1 MDDALL
7 ATRAAAGDLDA
18 FGQLYDRYVD
28 AVYDFA
34 WRTLCTADAAE
45 AAVREAFGRAASEW
59 ALRGK
64 LAFGPWLFT
73 IAHQAVLARA
83 GAPRADDETAY
94 EEAFGSFDVP
104 DPARMHP
111 AAPVADPEL
120 GALAWDAARD
130 LTARDYAL
138 LDLHLRQGLTPRDLA
153 SLLNASERDAG
164 SVISRMK
171 RAASGVFGGYIV
183 ARRARNCEALRHLL
197 ADFDFPP
204 YSDPVRTAVDAH
216 IAGCDACKAELASI
230 GDPLAPFT
238 ALATIPAAFELKGD
252 AWRDLSALWP
262 ARGGMTEVMAAAP
275 AGNIPG
281 GAGGG
286 FGGIDG
292 STLAAGEGDG
302 GNRMLL
308 FAVAV
313 LGMVVF
319 AFAVAAGALI
329 ANGSGDDGGGVADAT
344 ATATATVIEGTPTE
358 EPATTRTPGVTIETS
373 TPEPVTDTPVPTE
386 TSTPEPATAT
396 PEAVDTPI
404 PTAEGTGEPGGTPV
418 EGTPATGTNTATP

>member
-28 AVYDFA
+28 PVYDFA
-34 WRTLCTADAAE
+34 WRTLRNADAAE
-45 AAVREAFGRAASEW
+45 VAVREAFGRAASEW
-59 ALRGK
+59 ASRGK

-73 IAHQAVLARA
+73 IAHQAALARA
-83 GAPRADDETAY
+83 GVPRADDKTAY

-104 DPARMHP
+104 DPARMDP
-111 AAPVADPEL
+111 AARMTDPEL

-138 LDLHLRQGLTPRDLA
+138 LDLHLRQGLAPRDLA
-153 SLLNASERDAG
+153 GLLNASERDAG

-204 YSDPVRTAVDAH
+204 YADPVRTAVDAH

-230 GDPLAPFT
+230 GDPLAPFA
-238 ALATIPAAFELKGD
+238 ALATIPAPLELKGD
-252 AWRDLSALWP
+252 AWRDLAALWP
-262 ARGGMTEVMAAAP
+262 VGGGMTEVTAAAS
-275 AGNIPG
+275 AGDIPG

-292 STLAAGEGDG
+292 GTLAAGEGDG

-329 ANGSGDDGGGVADAT
+329 ASGSGDDGGAVVEAT
-344 ATATATVIEGTPTE
+344 ATATIVEGTPTE
-358 EPATTRTPGVTIETS
+358 EPVSTRTAGVTIETS

-386 TSTPEPATAT
+386 TFTPEPATAT
-396 PEAVDTPI
+396 PESVDTPE
-404 PTAEGTGEPGGTPV
+404 PTAEGTQEPGATPV
-418 EGTPATGTNTATP
+418 DGTPAPGTDTPTP